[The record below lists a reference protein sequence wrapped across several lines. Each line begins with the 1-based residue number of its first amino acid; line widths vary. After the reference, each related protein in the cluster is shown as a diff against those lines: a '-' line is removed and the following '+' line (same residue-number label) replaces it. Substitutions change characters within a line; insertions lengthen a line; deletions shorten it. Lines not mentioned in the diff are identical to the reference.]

1 MAAHR
6 PKARPLLGIDISAT
20 AIKLIELSRRVSGYR
35 VESHATVE
43 LSAGA
48 VVDGQINDIEAVGNA
63 IRRAARKARTNN
75 RHAAIAVA
83 SSAAITRVVTLPQE
97 LSDDEME
104 QQVLLEADQHV
115 PYPSDEVSVDFEV
128 IGPSAN
134 EADMV
139 DVLLVAARNDNINTR
154 ISALEIAGLT
164 PVVVDVENYALENAS
179 LFLAHQIPDQG
190 QGKTVALI
198 DVGATTTTF
207 TVLHDRKTIYSRE
220 QTFGSQ
226 QLTEEIAGSYDLS
239 VEDAESA
246 SRTGSVTAQTDAGY
260 QPFMEDLLQM
270 IERSLQLFYSSN
282 SQHSQIDHVLLAGGC
297 TAIGGIDAAV
307 AERVG
312 IATVIA
318 APFENMSV
326 AGRARSSV
334 LKQEGPSL
342 LIACG
347 LALRG
352 FD

>member
-1 MAAHR
+1 MAAYR
-6 PKARPLLGIDISAT
+6 PKAKPLLGIDISAT

-48 VVDGQINDIEAVGNA
+48 VVDGQVVDIEAVGNA

-75 RHAAIAVA
+75 RYAAIAVA
-83 SSAAITRVVTLPQE
+83 GSAAITRTITLPQE

-128 IGPSAN
+128 LGPAAG

-139 DVLLVAARNDNINTR
+139 DVLLVAARNDSINTR
-154 ISALEIAGLT
+154 VSALEIAGLT
-164 PVVVDVENYALENAS
+164 PAVLDVENYALENAS
-179 LFLAHQIPDQG
+179 VFLAHQMPNQG
-190 QGKTVALI
+190 QDKTVALI
-198 DVGATTTTF
+198 DVGATATTF
-207 TVLHDRKTIYSRE
+207 TVLYDRKTIYSRE

-226 QLTEEIAGSYDLS
+226 QLAEGIAGSYDLS
-239 VEDAESA
+239 VEEAESA
-246 SRTGSVTAQTDAGY
+246 SRMGSVSAQTDTGY

-282 SQHSQIDHVLLAGGC
+282 SQHSHIDQILLAGGC

-312 IATVIA
+312 VATVIA
-318 APFENMSV
+318 SPFENMSM
-326 AGRARSSV
+326 AGRARTSA

-347 LALRG
+347 LALRS